1 MHGPTGTPQRMT
13 KPQDWK
19 TTNRLLDQLPDDV
32 CDRVGPHLQRV
43 PLVAGK
49 VLYES
54 SAQQGHIYFPR
65 TGVVSLLYVMDDGV
79 TGEIAMVGNEGAV
92 GFAVLVD
99 SMATPTRAE
108 VQIDGE
114 AWMLKSETIDAEF
127 KRGGAFQLI
136 LLRYTQLM
144 LSQMA
149 QAVICNRH
157 HSVEK
162 QLCRWL
168 LLACDR
174 ANSERLQLTQEAIS
188 NLLGVRREA
197 ISEAASRLQDAK
209 LIAYSRG
216 NIQLLDR
223 DGLEARSCGCY
234 RAVRDEQ
241 ARMMK
246 SLRDP

>member
-1 MHGPTGTPQRMT
+1 MT
-13 KPQDWK
+13 KSPEWRSS
-19 TTNRLLDQLPDDV
+19 NRLLDQLPDDV
-32 CDRVGPHLQRV
+32 CDRIGPHLQRASLTV
-43 PLVAGK
+43 GK

-54 SAQQGHIYFPR
+54 SVQQTHMYFPR
-65 TGVVSLLYVMDDGV
+65 SGVVSLLYVMDDGA

-92 GFAVLVD
+92 GIAVLVD

-108 VQIDGE
+108 VQIAGE
-114 AWMLKSETIDAEF
+114 AWMLKSEILDAEF
-127 KRGGAFQLI
+127 KRGGAFQLM

-149 QAVICNRH
+149 QGVICNRH

-174 ANSERLQLTQEAIS
+174 AHADQLRLTQEAIS

-197 ISEAASRLQDAK
+197 VSEAASRLQDAK
-209 LIAYSRG
+209 VISYTRG
-216 NIQLLDR
+216 NIRVLDR
-223 DGLEARSCGCY
+223 EGLEARSCGCY
-234 RAVRDEQ
+234 QAVRDEQ

-246 SLRDP
+246 SLRDT

>member
-1 MHGPTGTPQRMT
+1 MT
-13 KPQDWK
+13 KLPEWRS
-19 TTNRLLDQLPDDV
+19 TNRLLDQLPDDV
-32 CDRVGPHLQRV
+32 CDRLGPHLQRTE
-43 PLVAGK
+43 LTAGK

-54 SAQQGHIYFPR
+54 SVQQSQIYFPR
-65 TGVVSLLYVMDDGV
+65 SGVVSLLYVMDDGG
-79 TGEIAMVGNEGAV
+79 TGEIAMVGNEGVV
-92 GFAVLVD
+92 GISVLVD

-108 VQIDGE
+108 VQIAGE
-114 AWMLKSETIDAEF
+114 AWMLRSELVDSEF
-127 KRGGAFQLI
+127 KRGGAFQLM

-149 QAVICNRH
+149 QGVICNRH

-174 ANSERLQLTQEAIS
+174 AHADQLRLTQEAIS

-197 ISEAASRLQDAK
+197 VSEAASRLQDAK
-209 LIAYSRG
+209 VISYTRG
-216 NIQLLDR
+216 NIRVLDR
-223 DGLEARSCGCY
+223 EGLEARSCGCY
-234 RAVRDEQ
+234 QAVRDEQ

-246 SLRDP
+246 SLRDT

>member
-1 MHGPTGTPQRMT
+1 MT
-13 KPQDWK
+13 KHPEWRS
-19 TTNRLLDQLPDDV
+19 TNRLLDQLPDDV
-32 CDRVGPHLQRV
+32 CDRLGPHLQRTE
-43 PLVAGK
+43 LTAGK

-54 SAQQGHIYFPR
+54 SVQQSQIYFPR
-65 TGVVSLLYVMDDGV
+65 SGVVSLLYVMDDGG
-79 TGEIAMVGNEGAV
+79 TGEIAMVGNEGVV
-92 GFAVLVD
+92 GISVLVD

-108 VQIDGE
+108 VQIAGE
-114 AWMLKSETIDAEF
+114 AWMLRSELVDSEF
-127 KRGGAFQLI
+127 KRGGAFQLM

-149 QAVICNRH
+149 QGVICNRH

-174 ANSERLQLTQEAIS
+174 AHADQLRLTQEAIS

-197 ISEAASRLQDAK
+197 VSEAASRLQDAK
-209 LIAYSRG
+209 VISYTRG
-216 NIQLLDR
+216 NIRVLDR
-223 DGLEARSCGCY
+223 EGLEARSCGCY
-234 RAVRDEQ
+234 QAVRDEQ

-246 SLRDP
+246 SLRDT

>member
-1 MHGPTGTPQRMT
+1 MT
-13 KPQDWK
+13 KLPEWRS
-19 TTNRLLDQLPDDV
+19 TNRLLDQLPDDV
-32 CDRVGPHLQRV
+32 CDRLGPHLQRTSLTV
-43 PLVAGK
+43 GK

-54 SAQQGHIYFPR
+54 SVQQTHMYFPHS
-65 TGVVSLLYVMDDGV
+65 GVVSLLYVMDDGA

-92 GFAVLVD
+92 GIAVLVD

-108 VQIDGE
+108 VQIAGE
-114 AWMLKSETIDAEF
+114 AWMLKSEILDAEF
-127 KRGGAFQLI
+127 KRGGAFQLM

-149 QAVICNRH
+149 QGVICNRH

-174 ANSERLQLTQEAIS
+174 AHADQLRLTQEAIS

-197 ISEAASRLQDAK
+197 VSEAASRLQDAK
-209 LIAYSRG
+209 VISYTRG
-216 NIQLLDR
+216 NIRVLDR
-223 DGLEARSCGCY
+223 EGLEARSCGCY
-234 RAVRDEQ
+234 QAVRDEQ

-246 SLRDP
+246 SLRDT

>member
-1 MHGPTGTPQRMT
+1 MT
-13 KPQDWK
+13 KHPEWRS
-19 TTNRLLDQLPDDV
+19 TNRLLDQLPDDV
-32 CDRVGPHLQRV
+32 CDRLGPHLQRTE
-43 PLVAGK
+43 LTAGK

-54 SAQQGHIYFPR
+54 SVQQSQIYFPR
-65 TGVVSLLYVMDDGV
+65 SGVVSLLYVMDDGG
-79 TGEIAMVGNEGAV
+79 TGEIAMVGNEGVV
-92 GFAVLVD
+92 GISVRVD

-108 VQIDGE
+108 VQIAGE
-114 AWMLKSETIDAEF
+114 AWMLRSELVDSEF
-127 KRGGAFQLI
+127 KRGGAFQLM

-149 QAVICNRH
+149 QGVICNRH

-174 ANSERLQLTQEAIS
+174 AHADQLRLTQEAIS

-197 ISEAASRLQDAK
+197 VSEAASRLQDAK
-209 LIAYSRG
+209 VISYTRG
-216 NIQLLDR
+216 NIRVLDR
-223 DGLEARSCGCY
+223 EGLEARSCGCY
-234 RAVRDEQ
+234 QAVRDEQ

-246 SLRDP
+246 SLREL

>member
-1 MHGPTGTPQRMT
+1 MT
-13 KPQDWK
+13 KHPEWRS
-19 TTNRLLDQLPDDV
+19 TNRLLDQLPDDV
-32 CDRVGPHLQRV
+32 CDRLGPHLQRTE
-43 PLVAGK
+43 LTAGK

-54 SAQQGHIYFPR
+54 SVQQSQIYFPR
-65 TGVVSLLYVMDDGV
+65 SGVVSLLYVMDDGG
-79 TGEIAMVGNEGAV
+79 TGEIAMVGNEGVV
-92 GFAVLVD
+92 GISVLVD

-108 VQIDGE
+108 VQIAGE
-114 AWMLKSETIDAEF
+114 AWMLRSELVDSEF
-127 KRGGAFQLI
+127 KRGGAFQLM

-174 ANSERLQLTQEAIS
+174 AHADQLRLTQEAIS

-197 ISEAASRLQDAK
+197 VS
-209 LIAYSRG
+209 
-216 NIQLLDR
+216 
-223 DGLEARSCGCY
+223 
-234 RAVRDEQ
+234 
-241 ARMMK
+241 
-246 SLRDP
+246 